1 MPASFCPHL
10 PLPDSTQH
18 RSQASPQSVVPPLN
32 PTNRNRSPPISPSHE
47 PTCANRPRTTFS
59 TARPNTSSVPQAPKT
74 SGQVAPTD
82 RMLTALA
89 PLIPRT
95 TRSSLDLFK
104 PIQEARQ
111 PPASP
116 PDTPASDRSQPHEV
130 NRIASSKPPSRAR
143 SVIRQPSPAPL
154 PPAAPNLGSPAQ
166 YGNGRSN
173 QVPRLPHPCQSRP
186 VKTSART
193 HCANP
198 SLCCR
203 RPFLMPV
210 RGHKP
215 IAVRPSRQVSTSVP
229 GRRYSVSR
237 RPLAAEK
244 QSADH
249 ASARPPSSSGG
260 HDRHRCSPAVRGVR
274 QHSIAT
280 GRRTYPPI
288 PNRIIAASTASHA
301 QKPRPHPA
309 THPSGNSRRQQLQA
323 PGQPS

>member
-1 MPASFCPHL
+1 
-10 PLPDSTQH
+10 
-18 RSQASPQSVVPPLN
+18 
-32 PTNRNRSPPISPSHE
+32 
-47 PTCANRPRTTFS
+47 
-59 TARPNTSSVPQAPKT
+59 
-74 SGQVAPTD
+74 
-82 RMLTALA
+82 MLTTLA

-95 TRSSLDLFK
+95 TWSSLDPG
-104 PIQEARQ
+104 PIQALTGSNAA

-249 ASARPPSSSGG
+249 ASARPPSSPGG

>member
-1 MPASFCPHL
+1 
-10 PLPDSTQH
+10 
-18 RSQASPQSVVPPLN
+18 
-32 PTNRNRSPPISPSHE
+32 
-47 PTCANRPRTTFS
+47 
-59 TARPNTSSVPQAPKT
+59 
-74 SGQVAPTD
+74 
-82 RMLTALA
+82 MLTTLA

-104 PIQEARQ
+104 PLQEATQ

-130 NRIASSKPPSRAR
+130 KRIASSKPPSRAR

-203 RPFLMPV
+203 RPFLMPA

-229 GRRYSVSR
+229 GWRYSVSR

-249 ASARPPSSSGG
+249 ASARPPSSPGG
-260 HDRHRCSPAVRGVR
+260 HNRHRCSPALRGVR

-280 GRRTYPPI
+280 GRRTYPPPRTGSSLLPQPVTPKNPEHI
-288 PNRIIAASTASHA
+288 QPPIRPETQGASSCRHPVNHRRGTARKPPGDRFRPATKGVLSPPMPASTRS
-301 QKPRPHPA
+301 
-309 THPSGNSRRQQLQA
+309 
-323 PGQPS
+323 